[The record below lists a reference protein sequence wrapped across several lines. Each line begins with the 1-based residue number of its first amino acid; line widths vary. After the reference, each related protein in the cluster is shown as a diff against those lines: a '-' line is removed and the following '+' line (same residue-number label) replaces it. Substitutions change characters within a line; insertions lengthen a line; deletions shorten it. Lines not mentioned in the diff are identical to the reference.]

1 MRDAGMIAKLQSRIH
16 SLEQQSEALQK
27 QLGDIHNIL
36 ELLLSLDNK
45 ARMQMQKPDRDKLR

>member
-36 ELLLSLDNK
+36 ELLLSMDNK
-45 ARMQMQKPDRDKLR
+45 VRMQMQTPDRDKLR

>member
-1 MRDAGMIAKLQSRIH
+1 MIAKLQPRIH

-27 QLGDIHNIL
+27 QLGDIHNSL

-45 ARMQMQKPDRDKLR
+45 VRMQMQTPDRDKLR